1 MALRVIT
8 LGLPVGVEWKWK
20 VVMVMCVEL
29 TTEGRAR

>member
-29 TTEGRAR
+29 TAEGRAR